1 MTQIIAGLGAQL
13 GLDTTEFKKGIS
25 EAKISLKEFAEY
37 LPEALSVAAFVEMTK
52 ASMEMSNQIVES
64 AKANDIAISSVLELS
79 KALEENGGSAED
91 TGKIYSG
98 FTQKIESAALGN
110 QRVQD
115 SFYKL
120 GVTLDDLRHLSE
132 QDLFAKTID
141 GLANMKDSAERNGL
155 AFQVLGKSIRGVD
168 IKGLADSLDEGKGK
182 MDKYAYAV
190 EQAHELSMKLK
201 ESSHQIQ
208 LEFTN
213 AIMPSLNVLYDSLFK
228 TSNLLSTMFEGL
240 KTVATWVAAAFLALK
255 QDVMQ
260 VVHALE
266 MAALVTNDL
275 LTLSFSK
282 ATEHFKQGIQDIL
295 GDANEYA
302 EAIKKLQVANDEL
315 QKPKSKQ
322 PDIARQVTPGN
333 EKALENARG
342 LADAYKKQAEANLL
356 ILTSKED
363 VNRATKN
370 EKELETELMKV
381 VEERNK
387 ALAAIDVKISA
398 VDKTKQGSKDLIA
411 ILKDQEKQIDQTYG
425 EFLKKTQEAV
435 LANQKYQQSFEA
447 GWKQAFDQYQENSYN
462 AAQAGK
468 DSFNAVTNSM
478 TNALNTFIQTGK
490 INFKNFSL
498 SIIQDLLAIQI
509 KMQIMQASSGMFK
522 GMGSFFGIGGSS
534 GSPAP
539 VRDLSVPAFAMGG
552 DPPVGQASLV
562 GENGPEL
569 FIPKSAGTVIPN
581 NVLGNMG
588 GNSSPSIH
596 YNGPYIASMQAIDTQ
611 SATQFLARNKSA
623 VWAANQSAQRGLP
636 QSK

>member
-1 MTQIIAGLGAQL
+1 MC
-13 GLDTTEFKKGIS
+13 
-25 EAKISLKEFAEY
+25 
-37 LPEALSVAAFVEMTK
+37 
-52 ASMEMSNQIVES
+52 
-64 AKANDIAISSVLELS
+64 SS
-79 KALEENGGSAED
+79 
-91 TGKIYSG
+91 
-98 FTQKIESAALGN
+98 
-110 QRVQD
+110 
-115 SFYKL
+115 
-120 GVTLDDLRHLSE
+120 DL
-132 QDLFAKTID
+132 
-141 GLANMKDSAERNGL
+141 
-155 AFQVLGKSIRGVD
+155 
-168 IKGLADSLDEGKGK
+168 
-182 MDKYAYAV
+182 
-190 EQAHELSMKLK
+190 
-201 ESSHQIQ
+201 
-208 LEFTN
+208 
-213 AIMPSLNVLYDSLFK
+213 
-228 TSNLLSTMFEGL
+228 
-240 KTVATWVAAAFLALK
+240 
-255 QDVMQ
+255 
-260 VVHALE
+260 
-266 MAALVTNDL
+266 
-275 LTLSFSK
+275 
-282 ATEHFKQGIQDIL
+282 
-295 GDANEYA
+295 
-302 EAIKKLQVANDEL
+302 
-315 QKPKSKQ
+315 
-322 PDIARQVTPGN
+322 
-333 EKALENARG
+333 
-342 LADAYKKQAEANLL
+342 
-356 ILTSKED
+356 
-363 VNRATKN
+363 
-370 EKELETELMKV
+370 
-381 VEERNK
+381 
-387 ALAAIDVKISA
+387 IDVKISA